1 MSLIPHPPPPPA
13 PAPLPAPL
21 PPPATEYQNKLGS
34 GHSISGGREDPAL
47 RSGNVWLDNL
57 LSLLQPRPQGF
68 SLKKKPWGRGWSL
81 LG

>member
-1 MSLIPHPPPPPA
+1 MSLIPHHQPPP

-34 GHSISGGREDPAL
+34 GHSIPGGREDPAL
-47 RSGNVWLDNL
+47 RSGNVRLDNL
-57 LSLLQPRPQGF
+57 LG
-68 SLKKKPWGRGWSL
+68 L